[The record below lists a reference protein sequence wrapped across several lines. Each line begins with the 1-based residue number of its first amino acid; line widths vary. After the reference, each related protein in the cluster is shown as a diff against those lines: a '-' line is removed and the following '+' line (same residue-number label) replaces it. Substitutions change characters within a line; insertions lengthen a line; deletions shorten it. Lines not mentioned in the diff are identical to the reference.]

1 MRLPSGCRRE
11 AGRALLTGR
20 RTAKCPHAASRP
32 PAISRPP
39 ARAGEQGQAAVELV
53 VLAPLLLAIVLAAAQ
68 LLAAGAAAELA
79 DHAAEAGAVALLQGE
94 DPKAAARDSVPRWS
108 RRRMDVRVQGRRVQ
122 VRMRPP
128 SPVSRLGDML
138 EVTRR
143 ADAGPRP

>member
-1 MRLPSGCRRE
+1 MRPGSRRP
-11 AGRALLTGR
+11 RAAARRLVTR
-20 RTAKCPHAASRP
+20 RTSRRPRAASRLSGARGTP
-32 PAISRPP
+32 G
-39 ARAGEQGQAAVELV
+39 RAGEQGQAAVELV

-94 DPKAAARDSVPRWS
+94 DPKAAARDAVPRWS
-108 RRRMDVRVQGRRVQ
+108 RRRMDVRVQGRSVR

-128 SPVSRLGDML
+128 SPVSGLADML
-138 EVTRR
+138 EVARR